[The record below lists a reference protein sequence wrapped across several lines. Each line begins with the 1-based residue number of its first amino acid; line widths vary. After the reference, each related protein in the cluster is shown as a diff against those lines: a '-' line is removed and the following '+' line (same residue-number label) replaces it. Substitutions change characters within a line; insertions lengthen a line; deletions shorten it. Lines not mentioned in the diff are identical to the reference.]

1 MKKVAGAVAALTLA
15 GSLLVAAPS
24 VASGASLYGG
34 ASGCCIRAESTSATA
49 SRKAATRAMALG

>member
-24 VASGASLYGG
+24 VASAASLYGG
-34 ASGCCIRAESTSATA
+34 ASGCCTERV
-49 SRKAATRAMALG
+49 